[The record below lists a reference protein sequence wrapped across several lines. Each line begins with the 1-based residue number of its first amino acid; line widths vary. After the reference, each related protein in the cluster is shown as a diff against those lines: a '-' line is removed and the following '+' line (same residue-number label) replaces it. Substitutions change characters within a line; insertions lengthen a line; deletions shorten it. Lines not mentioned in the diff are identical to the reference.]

1 MINLLRF
8 RNVVVAA
15 GLLAAAGCNKSD
27 PADKAD
33 NAAENVS
40 DKAEDLRDQRQ
51 DLGDQKVDEVKQS
64 TDVAKNANEL
74 ANATADF
81 DARRSIRYQSLE
93 AELQVI
99 NTQPQLINA
108 IAQNVPL
115 TADSRADVTSKLQA
129 LQMRYDEARNQVE
142 LLKTSSAANWNDAD
156 DKASDAMDKLHDARE
171 AAWDAVQDA
180 HRTDR
185 SS

>member
-1 MINLLRF
+1 MSNLLRL
-8 RNVVVAA
+8 RNLVVAV
-15 GLLAAAGCNKSD
+15 GLVAAQGCNKSD
-27 PADKAD
+27 NAKNADKA
-33 NAAENVS
+33 AGKVV
-40 DKAEDLRDQRQ
+40 DKADDLRDEQK
-51 DLGDQKVDEVKQS
+51 DLGDKKVDEVKQS
-64 TDVAKNANEL
+64 SEVVKEANGV

-81 DARRSIRYQSLE
+81 DARRSIRYQALT

-108 IAQNVPL
+108 IAQNFPL
-115 TADSRADVTSKLQA
+115 TADSRTDVTDKLQK

-142 LLKTSSAANWNDAD
+142 LLKTSSAGNYKDAD
-156 DKASDAMDKLHDARE
+156 DKARDAMDRLHDANKD
-171 AAWDAVQDA
+171 AWDAIKDA